1 MLKFFRKIR
10 QNLIKEN
17 KVGNYLKYA
26 IGEILL
32 VVIGILIALQINN
45 ANEAHKAKQSEQ
57 VVLKNLV
64 QDLRADSLA
73 FSDNLATLIEI
84 NNLHQVLYEIGV
96 RGMDLEIEDPN
107 LIRKLIYYNPIAIK
121 NDPFVADKISNEAIR
136 KEINTYSRYLIDLD
150 FTYSEYAGLLENRIR
165 VFLADKKVH
174 HLSNYFGSRDNS
186 IKGGVPLEFVDKEGL
201 NLLSKSPEFQQ
212 LLLEASI
219 KTKNTGANIEIVL
232 AQNQKLK
239 ELIQNE
245 LKQ

>member
-1 MLKFFRKIR
+1 MIKFFRKIR
-10 QNLIKEN
+10 QKLIKEN

-73 FSDNLATLIEI
+73 FSDNLATLTQI

-121 NDPFVADKISNEAIR
+121 NDPFVADKISNEDIR

>member
-1 MLKFFRKIR
+1 MLS
-10 QNLIKEN
+10 QNR
-17 KVGNYLKYA
+17 VTRYLVYA
-26 IGEILL
+26 LGEILL

-64 QDLRADSLA
+64 QDLRADSLS
-73 FSDNLATLIEI
+73 FSDNLATLTQI

-107 LIRKLIYYNPIAIK
+107 LIRRLIYYNPIAIK

-150 FTYSEYAGLLENRIR
+150 VTYSEYAELLENRVR

-174 HLSNYFGSRDNS
+174 RLSNWFENNDSS
-186 IKGGVPLEFVDKEGL
+186 IKGGTSFDFVDEAGL
-201 NLLSKSPEFQQ
+201 TFLSKTPEFQQ
-212 LLLEASI
+212 LLLEVSI

-232 AQNQKLK
+232 AQNEKLK
-239 ELIQNE
+239 ELIIKE
-245 LKQ
+245 LEQ